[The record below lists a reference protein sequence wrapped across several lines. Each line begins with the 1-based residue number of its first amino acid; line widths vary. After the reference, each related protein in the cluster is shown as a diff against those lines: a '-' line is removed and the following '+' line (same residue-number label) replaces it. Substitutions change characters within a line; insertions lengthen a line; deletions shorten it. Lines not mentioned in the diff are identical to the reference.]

1 MRLQFTEDEQAIH
14 EAFAAFFAKECTTEA
29 VRKAAPLGFCRDL
42 WQKLCETGAPG
53 MALPESCG
61 GGGADLRELGIVA
74 GLAGSSIAPVP
85 LVEHAVASRLLARLA
100 EAGTDLTPLTDRT
113 AHLQK
118 TADKDTATASESLLA
133 DLADDTA
140 SGSTPPSPSPAS
152 GSLLADLADGSA
164 IATLALRPLDSSKT
178 ISPVSEAEAL
188 DLSASSRET
197 TTASDPTARL
207 LPAGAVANV
216 FLALCDGDLLAI
228 SSPPPLVNLPN
239 TADLPVANREIPIA
253 SSEVAT
259 LASGPDANA
268 HFRRAVSEWQAL
280 TAVAIC
286 GLGQRALQIGVEYA
300 LERHQFDRPIGSFQ
314 AVQHGLAD
322 AATELEA
329 AYYLCQRSLWMLDA
343 EDAPDFQR
351 LPSHPHENSPND
363 SPAASSEQIQTEA
376 AAPDAQTFA
385 AMAFLFTSE
394 AAQRAAAASLHYH
407 GGYGYAE
414 EYDIGLY
421 YRRAK
426 GWSLIYDSPAREYQ
440 RLADILLGT
449 KTAV

>member
-1 MRLQFTEDEQAIH
+1 MRLQFTEDEHAIH
-14 EAFAAFFAKECTTEA
+14 EAFAAFFAKECTTEV
-29 VRKAAPLGFCRDL
+29 VREAAPLGFCRDL

-61 GGGADLRELGIVA
+61 GGGANLRELGIVV
-74 GLAGSSIAPVP
+74 GLTGSSIAPVP
-85 LVEHAVASRLLARLA
+85 LVEHAAATRLLARLA
-100 EAGTDLTPLTDRT
+100 EAGVDSTP
-113 AHLQK
+113 
-118 TADKDTATASESLLA
+118 LA
-133 DLADDTA
+133 DL
-140 SGSTPPSPSPAS
+140 SS
-152 GSLLADLADGSA
+152 LADGSA
-164 IATLALRPLDSSKT
+164 IATLALRP
-178 ISPVSEAEAL
+178 IGRPIGPVSETEAAYL
-188 DLSASSRET
+188 PGSSRET

-216 FLALCDGDLLAI
+216 FLALCDGDLLAA
-228 SSPPPLVNLPN
+228 SSLPPLVSLPN

-259 LASGPDANA
+259 LATGPDAVGY
-268 HFRRAVSEWQAL
+268 FRRAVSEWQAL
-280 TAVAIC
+280 TAAAIC
-286 GLGQRALQIGVEYA
+286 GLGQRALQIGIDYA

-329 AYYLCQRSLWMLDA
+329 AYYLCQRALWMLDA
-343 EDAPDFQR
+343 EEASNSPR
-351 LPSHPHENSPND
+351 RPSHS
-363 SPAASSEQIQTEA
+363 A

-385 AMAFLFTSE
+385 AMAFLFASE

-426 GWSLIYDSPAREYQ
+426 GWSLIYDSPAQEYQ
-440 RLADILLGT
+440 RLADILLGP
-449 KTAV
+449 KTAVSKPMSNLSR

>member
-14 EAFAAFFAKECTTEA
+14 EAFAAFFAKECSTEA
-29 VRKAAPLGFCRDL
+29 VRKAAPLGFSSDL

-85 LVEHAVASRLLARLA
+85 LVEHAAASRLLARLV
-100 EAGTDLTPLTDRT
+100 EAG
-113 AHLQK
+113 
-118 TADKDTATASESLLA
+118 A
-133 DLADDTA
+133 DLASFAGETA
-140 SGSTPPSPSPAS
+140 DA
-152 GSLLADLADGSA
+152 LLSSLADGSA
-164 IATLALRPLDSSKT
+164 IATLALRPIDA
-178 ISPVSEAEAL
+178 SEAINL
-188 DLSASSRET
+188 ASSNE
-197 TTASDPTARL
+197 ASDLPVRPQETAAASVPTAKL

-216 FLALCDGDLLAI
+216 FLALNGDDLIAV
-228 SSPPPLVNLPN
+228 SSPPPLVSLPN
-239 TADLPVANREIPIA
+239 TADLPIANREIPIV

-259 LASGPDANA
+259 LASGPDAER

-280 TAVAIC
+280 TATAIC

-329 AYYLCQRSLWMLDA
+329 AYYLCQRSLCMLDA
-343 EDAPDFQR
+343 EP
-351 LPSHPHENSPND
+351 
-363 SPAASSEQIQTEA
+363 

-394 AAQRAAAASLHYH
+394 AAQRAAASSLHYH

-426 GWSLIYDSPAREYQ
+426 GWSLIYGSPAQEYQ
-440 RLADILLGT
+440 RLADILLGP

>member
-1 MRLQFTEDEQAIH
+1 MT
-14 EAFAAFFAKECTTEA
+14 
-29 VRKAAPLGFCRDL
+29 
-42 WQKLCETGAPG
+42 
-53 MALPESCG
+53 
-61 GGGADLRELGIVA
+61 
-74 GLAGSSIAPVP
+74 GSSIAPVP
-85 LVEHAVASRLLARLA
+85 LVEHAAASRLLARLA
-100 EAGTDLTPLTDRT
+100 EAG
-113 AHLQK
+113 
-118 TADKDTATASESLLA
+118 A
-133 DLADDTA
+133 DLASFAGETA
-140 SGSTPPSPSPAS
+140 DA
-152 GSLLADLADGSA
+152 LLSSLADGSA
-164 IATLALRPLDSSKT
+164 IATLALRPIDA
-178 ISPVSEAEAL
+178 SEAINL
-188 DLSASSRET
+188 ASSNE
-197 TTASDPTARL
+197 ASDLPVRPQAPTAASVPTAKL

-216 FLALCDGDLLAI
+216 FLALNGDDLIAV
-228 SSPPPLVNLPN
+228 SSPPPLVSLPN
-239 TADLPVANREIPIA
+239 TADLPIANREIPIV

-259 LASGPDANA
+259 LASGTDAVS

-280 TAVAIC
+280 TATAIC

-329 AYYLCQRSLWMLDA
+329 AYYLCQRSLWMLDG
-343 EDAPDFQR
+343 EP
-351 LPSHPHENSPND
+351 
-363 SPAASSEQIQTEA
+363 

-394 AAQRAAAASLHYH
+394 TAQRATASSLHYH

-426 GWSLIYDSPAREYQ
+426 GWSLIYGSPAQEYQ
-440 RLADILLGT
+440 RLADILLGP

>member
-14 EAFAAFFAKECTTEA
+14 EAFAAFFAKECPAEA
-29 VRKAAPLGFCRDL
+29 VRKAAPLGFSSDL

-85 LVEHAVASRLLARLA
+85 LVEHAVSSRLLARLA
-100 EAGTDLTPLTDRT
+100 EAGTDL
-113 AHLQK
+113 ASFAGE
-118 TADKDTATASESLLA
+118 TADALL
-133 DLADDTA
+133 
-140 SGSTPPSPSPAS
+140 SSF
-152 GSLLADLADGSA
+152 ADGSA
-164 IATLALRPLDSSKT
+164 IATLALRPTL
-178 ISPVSEAEAL
+178 SEN
-188 DLSASSRET
+188 
-197 TTASDPTARL
+197 TTAKL

-216 FLALCDGDLLAI
+216 FLALNGDDLIAV
-228 SSPPPLVNLPN
+228 SSPPPLVSLPN
-239 TADLPVANREIPIA
+239 TADLPIANREIPIA

-259 LASGPDANA
+259 LASGPEAER
-268 HFRRAVSEWQAL
+268 HLRRAVSEWQAL
-280 TAVAIC
+280 TATAIC

-329 AYYLCQRSLWMLDA
+329 AYYLCQRSLWMLD
-343 EDAPDFQR
+343 
-351 LPSHPHENSPND
+351 
-363 SPAASSEQIQTEA
+363 SEEA
-376 AAPDAQTFA
+376 DAQTFA

-440 RLADILLGT
+440 RLADILLGP
-449 KTAV
+449 KAAV

>member
-14 EAFAAFFAKECTTEA
+14 EAFAAFFAKESTTEV

-61 GGGADLRELGIVA
+61 GGGANLRELGIVV
-74 GLAGSSIAPVP
+74 GLTGSSIAPVP
-85 LVEHAVASRLLARLA
+85 LVEHAAASRLLARLTEDGA
-100 EAGTDLTPLTDRT
+100 DLTPLAD
-113 AHLQK
+113 K
-118 TADKDTATASESLLA
+118 TADAQKTIDETTALASESLL
-133 DLADDTA
+133 
-140 SGSTPPSPSPAS
+140 S
-152 GSLLADLADGSA
+152 DLADGSA
-164 IATLALRPLDSSKT
+164 IATLALHPIDSSKT
-178 ISPVSEAEAL
+178 IGPVSESEQL
-188 DLSASSRET
+188 DLLGRSRET

-216 FLALCDGDLLAI
+216 FLALCDGDLLAA
-228 SSPPPLVNLPN
+228 SSPPPLVSLPN

-259 LASGPDANA
+259 LATGPDAICY
-268 HFRRAVSEWQAL
+268 FRRAVSEWQAL
-280 TAVAIC
+280 TAAAIC
-286 GLGQRALQIGVEYA
+286 GLGQRALQIGIDYA

-329 AYYLCQRSLWMLDA
+329 AYYLCQRALWMLDA
-343 EDAPDFQR
+343 EEA
-351 LPSHPHENSPND
+351 SNSPRRP
-363 SPAASSEQIQTEA
+363 SRSA

-385 AMAFLFTSE
+385 AMAFLFASE

-426 GWSLIYDSPAREYQ
+426 GWSLIYDNPAQEYQ
-440 RLADILLGT
+440 RLADILLGP
-449 KTAV
+449 KTAVSKPMSNLSR

>member
-14 EAFAAFFAKECTTEA
+14 EAFAAFFAKECSTEA
-29 VRKAAPLGFCRDL
+29 VRKAAPLGFCLDL

-74 GLAGSSIAPVP
+74 GLTGSSIAPVP

-100 EAGTDLTPLTDRT
+100 EAGADLAPI
-113 AHLQK
+113 AGE
-118 TADKDTATASESLLA
+118 TADAEKTSGKTATATSEPLL
-133 DLADDTA
+133 
-140 SGSTPPSPSPAS
+140 SS
-152 GSLLADLADGSA
+152 LADGSA
-164 IATLALRPLDSSKT
+164 IATPALRPVDSSET
-178 ISPVSEAEAL
+178 ENL
-188 DLSASSRET
+188 ASSNEASDLPTRSREST
-197 TTASDPTARL
+197 AASDPTAEL
-207 LPAGAVANV
+207 LPAGAVANI
-216 FLALCDGDLLAI
+216 FLALCDSDLLAV
-228 SSPPPLVNLPN
+228 SSPPPLVSLPN
-239 TADLPVANREIPIA
+239 TADLPIANREIPIA

-259 LASGPDANA
+259 LASGPDAVS

-280 TAVAIC
+280 TAAAIC
-286 GLGQRALQIGVEYA
+286 GLGQRALEIGVEYA

-343 EDAPDFQR
+343 EDASASQLSTNRPPDNT
-351 LPSHPHENSPND
+351 PKDNPT
-363 SPAASSEQIQTEA
+363 ASSENIPAEP
-376 AAPDAQTFA
+376 AAPYSQTFA

-426 GWSLIYDSPAREYQ
+426 GWSLIYGNPAGEYQ
-440 RLADILLGT
+440 RLADILLGP

>member
-1 MRLQFTEDEQAIH
+1 MT
-14 EAFAAFFAKECTTEA
+14 
-29 VRKAAPLGFCRDL
+29 
-42 WQKLCETGAPG
+42 
-53 MALPESCG
+53 
-61 GGGADLRELGIVA
+61 
-74 GLAGSSIAPVP
+74 GSSIAPVP
-85 LVEHAVASRLLARLA
+85 LVEHAAASRLLARLA
-100 EAGTDLTPLTDRT
+100 EAG
-113 AHLQK
+113 
-118 TADKDTATASESLLA
+118 A
-133 DLADDTA
+133 DLASFAGETA
-140 SGSTPPSPSPAS
+140 DA
-152 GSLLADLADGSA
+152 LLSSLADGSA
-164 IATLALRPLDSSKT
+164 IATLALRPVDS
-178 ISPVSEAEAL
+178 SEAENLASSNEASDL
-188 DLSASSRET
+188 PVSSQAPTAPAMPTRLSASPRSDFPVLSHAPIA
-197 TTASDPTARL
+197 ASVLTARL
-207 LPAGAVANV
+207 SPAGAVANI
-216 FLALCDGDLLAI
+216 FLALCDGDLLAV
-228 SSPPPLVNLPN
+228 SSQPPLVSLPN
-239 TADLPVANREIPIA
+239 TADLPIANREIPIV

-259 LASGPDANA
+259 LASGTDAVS

-280 TAVAIC
+280 TATAIC
-286 GLGQRALQIGVEYA
+286 GLGQRALQIGVDYA

-343 EDAPDFQR
+343 EDASASQLFTSRPYGNT
-351 LPSHPHENSPND
+351 LND
-363 SPAASSEQIQTEA
+363 NPTASSKNIPAEP

-440 RLADILLGT
+440 RLADILLGP

>member
-14 EAFAAFFAKECTTEA
+14 EAFAAFFAKECSTEA
-29 VRKAAPLGFCRDL
+29 VRKAAPLGFSSDL

-85 LVEHAVASRLLARLA
+85 LVEHAAASRLLARLA
-100 EAGTDLTPLTDRT
+100 DAG
-113 AHLQK
+113 
-118 TADKDTATASESLLA
+118 A
-133 DLADDTA
+133 DLASFAGETA
-140 SGSTPPSPSPAS
+140 DA
-152 GSLLADLADGSA
+152 LLSSLADGSA
-164 IATLALRPLDSSKT
+164 IATLALRPVDS
-178 ISPVSEAEAL
+178 SEAENLASSNEASDL
-188 DLSASSRET
+188 PVSSQETTAPAMPTRLSASPRSDFPVLSHAPIA
-197 TTASDPTARL
+197 ASVPTARL
-207 LPAGAVANV
+207 LPAGAVANI
-216 FLALCDGDLLAI
+216 FLALCDGDLLAV
-228 SSPPPLVNLPN
+228 SSPPPLVSLPN
-239 TADLPVANREIPIA
+239 TADLPIANREIPIV

-259 LASGPDANA
+259 LASGTDAVS

-280 TAVAIC
+280 TATAIC
-286 GLGQRALQIGVEYA
+286 GLGQRALQIGVDYA

-329 AYYLCQRSLWMLDA
+329 AYYLCQRSLWMLDG
-343 EDAPDFQR
+343 EP
-351 LPSHPHENSPND
+351 
-363 SPAASSEQIQTEA
+363 

-394 AAQRAAAASLHYH
+394 TAQRATASSLHYH

-426 GWSLIYDSPAREYQ
+426 GWSLIYGSPAQEYQ
-440 RLADILLGT
+440 RLADILLGP

>member
-14 EAFAAFFAKECTTEA
+14 EAFAAFFAKECPTDV
-29 VRKAAPLGFCRDL
+29 VREAAPLGFCRDL

-61 GGGADLRELGIVA
+61 DGGANLRELGIVA

-100 EAGTDLTPLTDRT
+100 NSELPL
-113 AHLQK
+113 ASK
-118 TADKDTATASESLLA
+118 TADARQTADGTAAVISESFL
-133 DLADDTA
+133 
-140 SGSTPPSPSPAS
+140 SS
-152 GSLLADLADGSA
+152 LADGSA
-164 IATLALRPLDSSKT
+164 IATLALRPIYSSEVSSLASDTKT
-178 ISPVSEAEAL
+178 SAPPVHSK
-188 DLSASSRET
+188 ET
-197 TTASDPTARL
+197 TAASDPTARL
-207 LPAGAVANV
+207 LPAGAVANI
-216 FLALCDGDLLAI
+216 FLALCDSKLLAV
-228 SSPPPLVNLPN
+228 SSPPPLVRLAN
-239 TADLPVANREIPIA
+239 TADLPIANREIPIA
-253 SSEVAT
+253 SSEVVS
-259 LASGPDANA
+259 LASGPDAVQ
-268 HFRRAVSEWQAL
+268 HFNRAISEWQAL
-280 TAVAIC
+280 TAAAIC
-286 GLGQRALQIGVEYA
+286 GLGQRALQIGVDYA

-343 EDAPDFQR
+343 EEASACHLSTNR
-351 LPSHPHENSPND
+351 LRNNAPND
-363 SPAASSEQIQTEA
+363 DPVTSGKNIPSEA

-426 GWSLIYDSPAREYQ
+426 GWSLIYDNPAHEYQ
-440 RLADILLGT
+440 RLADTLLGP
-449 KTAV
+449 KTAVSEPLPKLSR

>member
-1 MRLQFTEDEQAIH
+1 M
-14 EAFAAFFAKECTTEA
+14 
-29 VRKAAPLGFCRDL
+29 
-42 WQKLCETGAPG
+42 
-53 MALPESCG
+53 
-61 GGGADLRELGIVA
+61 
-74 GLAGSSIAPVP
+74 
-85 LVEHAVASRLLARLA
+85 
-100 EAGTDLTPLTDRT
+100 TPLADKT
-113 AHLQK
+113 ADAQK
-118 TADKDTATASESLLA
+118 TAGRNAAAASDSLLA
-133 DLADDTA
+133 SLADGA
-140 SGSTPPSPSPAS
+140 AIGSTPPSPSPAS
-152 GSLLADLADGSA
+152 ESLLADLADGSA
-164 IATLALRPLDSSKT
+164 IATLALRPIDSSKT
-178 ISPVSEAEAL
+178 IGTVSETETL
-188 DLSASSRET
+188 DLPAHSRET
-197 TTASDPTARL
+197 TAASDLIARL

-216 FLALCDGDLLAI
+216 FLALHDGDLLAV

-259 LASGPDANA
+259 LATGPDAIS

-280 TAVAIC
+280 TAATIC

-343 EDAPDFQR
+343 EEASNFRLSKNR
-351 LPSHPHENSPND
+351 LPDNAANDNTEVSGESPAADPALAPHPSAPND
-363 SPAASSEQIQTEA
+363 DPAASSENIPVEA
-376 AAPDAQTFA
+376 TAPDAQTFA

-440 RLADILLGT
+440 RLADILLGP

>member
-14 EAFAAFFAKECTTEA
+14 EAFAAFFAKECPTEA

-100 EAGTDLTPLTDRT
+100 EAG
-113 AHLQK
+113 
-118 TADKDTATASESLLA
+118 A
-133 DLADDTA
+133 DLASFAGETA
-140 SGSTPPSPSPAS
+140 DA
-152 GSLLADLADGSA
+152 LLSSLADGSA
-164 IATLALRPLDSSKT
+164 IATLALRPIDASEAINLASSK
-178 ISPVSEAEAL
+178 E
-188 DLSASSRET
+188 
-197 TTASDPTARL
+197 ASDLPDRSQAPTAASVPTANL

-216 FLALCDGDLLAI
+216 FLALNGDDLIAV
-228 SSPPPLVNLPN
+228 SSPPPLVSLPN
-239 TADLPVANREIPIA
+239 TADLPIANREIPIV

-259 LASGPDANA
+259 LASGTDAVS

-280 TAVAIC
+280 TATAIC
-286 GLGQRALQIGVEYA
+286 GLGQRALQIGVDYA

-343 EDAPDFQR
+343 EER
-351 LPSHPHENSPND
+351 
-363 SPAASSEQIQTEA
+363 
-376 AAPDAQTFA
+376 DAQTFA

-394 AAQRAAAASLHYH
+394 AAQRAAASSLHYH

-426 GWSLIYDSPAREYQ
+426 GWSLIYSNPAQEYQ
-440 RLADILLGT
+440 RLADILLGP
-449 KTAV
+449 KAAV

>member
-14 EAFAAFFAKECTTEA
+14 EAFAAFFAKEGTTEV
-29 VRKAAPLGFCRDL
+29 VREAAPLGFCRDL

-61 GGGADLRELGIVA
+61 GGGANLRELGIIV
-74 GLAGSSIAPVP
+74 GLTGSSIAPVP
-85 LVEHAVASRLLARLA
+85 LVEHAAATRLLARLTEDGA
-100 EAGTDLTPLTDRT
+100 DLTPL
-113 AHLQK
+113 
-118 TADKDTATASESLLA
+118 A
-133 DLADDTA
+133 DL
-140 SGSTPPSPSPAS
+140 SS
-152 GSLLADLADGSA
+152 LADGSA
-164 IATLALRPLDSSKT
+164 IATLALRPIGKT
-178 ISPVSEAEAL
+178 IGTVSESEQL
-188 DLSASSRET
+188 ELPGSSRET
-197 TTASDPTARL
+197 TAASDPTARL

-216 FLALCDGDLLAI
+216 FLALCDGDLLAAS
-228 SSPPPLVNLPN
+228 SSPPLVSLPN

-259 LASGPDANA
+259 LAAGPDAVSC
-268 HFRRAVSEWQAL
+268 FRRAVSEWQAL
-280 TAVAIC
+280 TAAAIC
-286 GLGQRALQIGVEYA
+286 GLGQRALQIGIDYA

-329 AYYLCQRSLWMLDA
+329 AYYLCQRALWMLDA
-343 EDAPDFQR
+343 EEA
-351 LPSHPHENSPND
+351 SNSPRRP
-363 SPAASSEQIQTEA
+363 SRSA

-426 GWSLIYDSPAREYQ
+426 GWSLIYDNPAQEYQ
-440 RLADILLGT
+440 RLADILLGP
-449 KTAV
+449 KTAVSKPMSNLSR

>member
-14 EAFAAFFAKECTTEA
+14 EAFAAFFAKECPTEA

-100 EAGTDLTPLTDRT
+100 EAG
-113 AHLQK
+113 
-118 TADKDTATASESLLA
+118 A
-133 DLADDTA
+133 DLASFAGETA
-140 SGSTPPSPSPAS
+140 DA
-152 GSLLADLADGSA
+152 LLSSLADGSA
-164 IATLALRPLDSSKT
+164 IATLALRPIDASEAINLASSK
-178 ISPVSEAEAL
+178 E
-188 DLSASSRET
+188 
-197 TTASDPTARL
+197 ASDLPDRSQAPTAASVPTAKL

-216 FLALCDGDLLAI
+216 FLALNGDDLIAV
-228 SSPPPLVNLPN
+228 SSPPPLVSLPN
-239 TADLPVANREIPIA
+239 TADLPIANREIPIV

-259 LASGPDANA
+259 LASGTDAVS

-280 TAVAIC
+280 TAAAIC
-286 GLGQRALQIGVEYA
+286 GLGQRALQIGVDYA

-343 EDAPDFQR
+343 EP
-351 LPSHPHENSPND
+351 
-363 SPAASSEQIQTEA
+363 

-426 GWSLIYDSPAREYQ
+426 GWSLIYGSPAQEYQ
-440 RLADILLGT
+440 RLADILLGP
-449 KTAV
+449 KAAV

>member
-1 MRLQFTEDEQAIH
+1 M
-14 EAFAAFFAKECTTEA
+14 
-29 VRKAAPLGFCRDL
+29 
-42 WQKLCETGAPG
+42 
-53 MALPESCG
+53 
-61 GGGADLRELGIVA
+61 
-74 GLAGSSIAPVP
+74 P

-100 EAGTDLTPLTDRT
+100 EAGADLTSF
-113 AHLQK
+113 ASK
-118 TADKDTATASESLLA
+118 TADALL
-133 DLADDTA
+133 
-140 SGSTPPSPSPAS
+140 SS
-152 GSLLADLADGSA
+152 LADGSA
-164 IATLALRPLDSSKT
+164 IATLALRPVDS
-178 ISPVSEAEAL
+178 SEAENL
-188 DLSASSRET
+188 ASSNE
-197 TTASDPTARL
+197 ASDLPARSLEATATSCPTARL

-216 FLALCDGDLLAI
+216 FLALCDGDLLAV
-228 SSPPPLVNLPN
+228 SSPPPLVSLPN
-239 TADLPVANREIPIA
+239 TADLPIANREIPVA

-259 LASGPDANA
+259 LASGPEAVS

-280 TAVAIC
+280 TAAAIC
-286 GLGQRALQIGVEYA
+286 ELGQRALQIGVEYA

-343 EDAPDFQR
+343 E
-351 LPSHPHENSPND
+351 
-363 SPAASSEQIQTEA
+363 EA
-376 AAPDAQTFA
+376 DAQTFA

-440 RLADILLGT
+440 RLADILLGP
-449 KTAV
+449 KASV

>member
-14 EAFAAFFAKECTTEA
+14 EAFAAFFAKECSTEA
-29 VRKAAPLGFCRDL
+29 VRKAAPLGFSSDL

-74 GLAGSSIAPVP
+74 GLTGSSIAPVP

-100 EAGTDLTPLTDRT
+100 EAG
-113 AHLQK
+113 
-118 TADKDTATASESLLA
+118 A
-133 DLADDTA
+133 DLASFAGETA
-140 SGSTPPSPSPAS
+140 DA
-152 GSLLADLADGSA
+152 LLSSLADGSA
-164 IATLALRPLDSSKT
+164 IATLALRPIDASEAINLASSKEA
-178 ISPVSEAEAL
+178 SDLPVSSQE
-188 DLSASSRET
+188 
-197 TTASDPTARL
+197 PTAAYSPTAKL

-216 FLALCDGDLLAI
+216 FLALCDGDLLAV
-228 SSPPPLVNLPN
+228 SSPPPLVSLPN
-239 TADLPVANREIPIA
+239 TADLPIANREIPIV

-259 LASGPDANA
+259 LASGPDAA
-268 HFRRAVSEWQAL
+268 SHFRRAVSEWQAL
-280 TAVAIC
+280 TATAIC
-286 GLGQRALQIGVEYA
+286 GLGQRALQIGVDYA

-329 AYYLCQRSLWMLDA
+329 AYYLCQRSLWMLDG
-343 EDAPDFQR
+343 EDASASQLSTSR
-351 LPSHPHENSPND
+351 PHGNTLND
-363 SPAASSEQIQTEA
+363 NPTASSESIPDEA
-376 AAPDAQTFA
+376 ATPDAQTFA
-385 AMAFLFTSE
+385 AMAFLFSSE
-394 AAQRAAAASLHYH
+394 AAQRTAASSLHYH

-426 GWSLIYDSPAREYQ
+426 GWSLIYGSPAQEYQ
-440 RLADILLGT
+440 RLADILLGP
-449 KTAV
+449 KSFV

>member
-14 EAFAAFFAKECTTEA
+14 EAFAAFFVKECSTEA
-29 VRKAAPLGFCRDL
+29 VRKAAPLGFSSDL

-85 LVEHAVASRLLARLA
+85 LVEHAAASRLLARLA
-100 EAGTDLTPLTDRT
+100 EAG
-113 AHLQK
+113 
-118 TADKDTATASESLLA
+118 A
-133 DLADDTA
+133 DLASFAGETA
-140 SGSTPPSPSPAS
+140 DA
-152 GSLLADLADGSA
+152 LLSSLADGSA
-164 IATLALRPLDSSKT
+164 IATLALRPVDS
-178 ISPVSEAEAL
+178 SEAENL
-188 DLSASSRET
+188 ASSNEASDLPVSSQET
-197 TTASDPTARL
+197 TAASVPTARL

-216 FLALCDGDLLAI
+216 FLALNGDDLIAV
-228 SSPPPLVNLPN
+228 SSPPPLVSLPN
-239 TADLPVANREIPIA
+239 TADLPIANREIPIV
-253 SSEVAT
+253 SSKVAT
-259 LASGPDANA
+259 LATGLEAKR

-280 TAVAIC
+280 TATAIC

-343 EDAPDFQR
+343 EDTSASQLFTSR
-351 LPSHPHENSPND
+351 PHGNTLND
-363 SPAASSEQIQTEA
+363 NPTASSESIPDEA
-376 AAPDAQTFA
+376 ATPDAQTFA

-426 GWSLIYDSPAREYQ
+426 GWSLIYGSPAREYQ
-440 RLADILLGT
+440 RLADILLGP

>member
-14 EAFAAFFAKECTTEA
+14 EAFAAFFAKECPTEA
-29 VRKAAPLGFCRDL
+29 VRKAAPLGFSSDL
-42 WQKLCETGAPG
+42 WQKFCETGAPG
-53 MALPESCG
+53 MVLPESCG

-74 GLAGSSIAPVP
+74 GLTGSSIAPVP

-100 EAGTDLTPLTDRT
+100 EAGADL
-113 AHLQK
+113 ASFAGK
-118 TADKDTATASESLLA
+118 TADALL
-133 DLADDTA
+133 
-140 SGSTPPSPSPAS
+140 SS
-152 GSLLADLADGSA
+152 LADGSA
-164 IATLALRPLDSSKT
+164 IATLALRPVDSSET
-178 ISPVSEAEAL
+178 ENP
-188 DLSASSRET
+188 ASSNE
-197 TTASDPTARL
+197 ASDLPVRSQETVAASSPTAKL

-216 FLALCDGDLLAI
+216 FLALCDGDLLAV
-228 SSPPPLVNLPN
+228 SSPPPLVSLPN
-239 TADLPVANREIPIA
+239 TADLPIANREIPIV

-259 LASGPDANA
+259 LASGTDAVS

-280 TAVAIC
+280 TAATIC
-286 GLGQRALQIGVEYA
+286 GLGQRALQIGVDYA

-343 EDAPDFQR
+343 EDASASQLSTNR
-351 LPSHPHENSPND
+351 PHGNTPND
-363 SPAASSEQIQTEA
+363 NPTASSKNIPAEP
-376 AAPDAQTFA
+376 AAPDAQTFT

-394 AAQRAAAASLHYH
+394 ATQRTAASSLHYH

-426 GWSLIYDSPAREYQ
+426 GWSLIYGSPAQEYQ

-449 KTAV
+449 KAAV

>member
-14 EAFAAFFAKECTTEA
+14 EAFAAFFAKECPAEA
-29 VRKAAPLGFCRDL
+29 VRKAAPLGFSSDL

-100 EAGTDLTPLTDRT
+100 EAGTDLTAL
-113 AHLQK
+113 AGK
-118 TADKDTATASESLLA
+118 TADALL
-133 DLADDTA
+133 
-140 SGSTPPSPSPAS
+140 SS
-152 GSLLADLADGSA
+152 LADGSA
-164 IATLALRPLDSSKT
+164 IATLALRPTLSKT
-178 ISPVSEAEAL
+178 
-188 DLSASSRET
+188 T
-197 TTASDPTARL
+197 TARL

-216 FLALCDGDLLAI
+216 FLALNGDDLIAV
-228 SSPPPLVNLPN
+228 SSPPPLVSLSN
-239 TADLPVANREIPIA
+239 TADLPIANREIPIV

-259 LASGPDANA
+259 LASGTDAVS

-280 TAVAIC
+280 TAAAIC
-286 GLGQRALQIGVEYA
+286 GLGQRALQIGVDYA

-343 EDAPDFQR
+343 E
-351 LPSHPHENSPND
+351 
-363 SPAASSEQIQTEA
+363 EA
-376 AAPDAQTFA
+376 AAQTFA

-394 AAQRAAAASLHYH
+394 AAQRTAASSLHYH

-440 RLADILLGT
+440 RLADILLGP
-449 KTAV
+449 KAAV

>member
-42 WQKLCETGAPG
+42 WQKLCETDAPG
-53 MALPESCG
+53 MALPESFG
-61 GGGADLRELGIVA
+61 GGGADLRELGIVV

-100 EAGTDLTPLTDRT
+100 EAGTDLTPLADKT
-113 AHLQK
+113 ADAQK
-118 TADKDTATASESLLA
+118 TAGRNAAAASDSLLA
-133 DLADDTA
+133 
-140 SGSTPPSPSPAS
+140 S
-152 GSLLADLADGSA
+152 LADGSA
-164 IATLALRPLDSSKT
+164 IATLALRPIDSSKT
-178 ISPVSEAEAL
+178 IGTVSETETL
-188 DLSASSRET
+188 DLPAHSRET
-197 TTASDPTARL
+197 TVASDLIARL

-216 FLALCDGDLLAI
+216 FLALCDGDLLAV

-259 LASGPDANA
+259 LATGPDAIG
-268 HFRRAVSEWQAL
+268 HFRRAISEWQAL
-280 TAVAIC
+280 TAAAIC

-329 AYYLCQRSLWMLDA
+329 AYYLYQRSLWMLDA
-343 EDAPDFQR
+343 
-351 LPSHPHENSPND
+351 
-363 SPAASSEQIQTEA
+363 EA

-385 AMAFLFTSE
+385 SMAFLFTSE

-440 RLADILLGT
+440 RLADILLGH
-449 KTAV
+449 KNAA

>member
-14 EAFAAFFAKECTTEA
+14 EAFAAFFAKECPTEA
-29 VRKAAPLGFCRDL
+29 VRKAAPLGFSSDL

-74 GLAGSSIAPVP
+74 GLTGSSIAPVP

-100 EAGTDLTPLTDRT
+100 EAG
-113 AHLQK
+113 
-118 TADKDTATASESLLA
+118 A
-133 DLADDTA
+133 DLASFAGETA
-140 SGSTPPSPSPAS
+140 DA
-152 GSLLADLADGSA
+152 LLSSLADGSA
-164 IATLALRPLDSSKT
+164 IATLALRPVDSG
-178 ISPVSEAEAL
+178 EAENL
-188 DLSASSRET
+188 VRPQET
-197 TTASDPTARL
+197 TAPAMLTKLPASPLSDFPVLSHAPIAASVPTARL
-207 LPAGAVANV
+207 LPAGAVANI
-216 FLALCDGDLLAI
+216 FLAFCDGDILAV
-228 SSPPPLVNLPN
+228 SSPPPLVSLPN
-239 TADLPVANREIPIA
+239 TADLPIANREIPIV

-259 LASGPDANA
+259 LASGPDAA
-268 HFRRAVSEWQAL
+268 SHFRRAVSEWQAL
-280 TAVAIC
+280 TAAAIC
-286 GLGQRALQIGVEYA
+286 GLGQRALQIGVDYA
-300 LERHQFDRPIGSFQ
+300 LERHQFDRPIGNFQ

-329 AYYLCQRSLWMLDA
+329 AYYLCQRSLWMLDG
-343 EDAPDFQR
+343 EDASASQLSTSR
-351 LPSHPHENSPND
+351 PHGNTLND
-363 SPAASSEQIQTEA
+363 NPTASSESIPDEA
-376 AAPDAQTFA
+376 ATPDAQTFA

-394 AAQRAAAASLHYH
+394 AAQRAAASSLHYH

-426 GWSLIYDSPAREYQ
+426 GWSLIYASPAREYQ
-440 RLADILLGT
+440 RLADILLGP

>member
-1 MRLQFTEDEQAIH
+1 MRLHFTEDEQAIH
-14 EAFAAFFAKECTTEA
+14 EAFAAFFAKECPTEA
-29 VRKAAPLGFCRDL
+29 VRKAAPLGFSSDL

-74 GLAGSSIAPVP
+74 GLAGSSIVPVP
-85 LVEHAVASRLLARLA
+85 LVEHAAASRLLARLA
-100 EAGTDLTPLTDRT
+100 EAG
-113 AHLQK
+113 
-118 TADKDTATASESLLA
+118 A
-133 DLADDTA
+133 DLAALAGETA
-140 SGSTPPSPSPAS
+140 DA
-152 GSLLADLADGSA
+152 LLSSLADGSA
-164 IATLALRPLDSSKT
+164 IATLALRPTL
-178 ISPVSEAEAL
+178 SEN
-188 DLSASSRET
+188 
-197 TTASDPTARL
+197 TTAKL

-216 FLALCDGDLLAI
+216 FLALNGDDLIAA
-228 SSPPPLVNLPN
+228 SSPPPLVSLPN
-239 TADLPVANREIPIA
+239 TADLPIANREIPIA
-253 SSEVAT
+253 SSAVAT
-259 LASGPDANA
+259 LASGPDAEL

-280 TAVAIC
+280 TATAIC
-286 GLGQRALQIGVEYA
+286 GLGQRALRIGVDYA

-343 EDAPDFQR
+343 E
-351 LPSHPHENSPND
+351 
-363 SPAASSEQIQTEA
+363 PAAPA
-376 AAPDAQTFA
+376 AQTFA

-426 GWSLIYDSPAREYQ
+426 GWSLIYDNPAREYQ
-440 RLADILLGT
+440 RLADILLGP
-449 KTAV
+449 KAAV

>member
-53 MALPESCG
+53 MALPENFG
-61 GGGADLRELGIVA
+61 GGGADLREIGIVV
-74 GLAGSSIAPVP
+74 GLTGSSIAPVP

-100 EAGTDLTPLTDRT
+100 EAGTDLTPLADKT
-113 AHLQK
+113 ADAQK
-118 TADKDTATASESLLA
+118 TAGRNAAAASDSLLA
-133 DLADDTA
+133 SLADGA
-140 SGSTPPSPSPAS
+140 AIGSTPPSPSPAS
-152 GSLLADLADGSA
+152 ESLLADLADGSA
-164 IATLALRPLDSSKT
+164 IATLALRPIDSSKT
-178 ISPVSEAEAL
+178 FSPVSETEAL
-188 DLSASSRET
+188 DLPTRSRET
-197 TTASDPTARL
+197 TAASDLIARL

-216 FLALCDGDLLAI
+216 FLTLCDGDLLAV

-239 TADLPVANREIPIA
+239 TADLPVANREIQIA

-259 LASGPDANA
+259 LATGPDAIS

-280 TAVAIC
+280 TAAAIC

-329 AYYLCQRSLWMLDA
+329 AYYLCQRSLWMLD
-343 EDAPDFQR
+343 
-351 LPSHPHENSPND
+351 
-363 SPAASSEQIQTEA
+363 TEE

-426 GWSLIYDSPAREYQ
+426 GWSLIYGSPAQEYQ
-440 RLADILLGT
+440 RLADILLGPR
-449 KTAV
+449 TAV

>member
-1 MRLQFTEDEQAIH
+1 M
-14 EAFAAFFAKECTTEA
+14 
-29 VRKAAPLGFCRDL
+29 
-42 WQKLCETGAPG
+42 
-53 MALPESCG
+53 
-61 GGGADLRELGIVA
+61 
-74 GLAGSSIAPVP
+74 
-85 LVEHAVASRLLARLA
+85 
-100 EAGTDLTPLTDRT
+100 TPLTDRT
-113 AHLQK
+113 ADDQK
-118 TADKDTATASESLLA
+118 TADKTTATASE
-133 DLADDTA
+133 
-140 SGSTPPSPSPAS
+140 
-152 GSLLADLADGSA
+152 SLLADLADGSA

-239 TADLPVANREIPIA
+239 TADLPVANREIQIA

-259 LASGPDANA
+259 LASGPDAIG

-280 TAVAIC
+280 TAAAIC

>member
-1 MRLQFTEDEQAIH
+1 MT
-14 EAFAAFFAKECTTEA
+14 
-29 VRKAAPLGFCRDL
+29 
-42 WQKLCETGAPG
+42 
-53 MALPESCG
+53 
-61 GGGADLRELGIVA
+61 
-74 GLAGSSIAPVP
+74 GSSIAPVP
-85 LVEHAVASRLLARLA
+85 LVEHAAASRLLARLA
-100 EAGTDLTPLTDRT
+100 EAG
-113 AHLQK
+113 
-118 TADKDTATASESLLA
+118 A
-133 DLADDTA
+133 DLASFAGETA
-140 SGSTPPSPSPAS
+140 DA
-152 GSLLADLADGSA
+152 LLSSLADGSA
-164 IATLALRPLDSSKT
+164 IATLALRPIDA
-178 ISPVSEAEAL
+178 SEAINL
-188 DLSASSRET
+188 ASSNE
-197 TTASDPTARL
+197 ASDLPVRPQAPTAASVPTAKL

-216 FLALCDGDLLAI
+216 FLALNGDDLIAV
-228 SSPPPLVNLPN
+228 SSPPPLVSLPN
-239 TADLPVANREIPIA
+239 TADLPIANREIPIV

-259 LASGPDANA
+259 LASGTDAVS

-280 TAVAIC
+280 TATAIC

-343 EDAPDFQR
+343 E
-351 LPSHPHENSPND
+351 EG
-363 SPAASSEQIQTEA
+363 
-376 AAPDAQTFA
+376 DAQTFA

-394 AAQRAAAASLHYH
+394 TAQRATASSLHYH

-426 GWSLIYDSPAREYQ
+426 GWSLIYGSPAREYQ
-440 RLADILLGT
+440 RLADILLGP

>member
-14 EAFAAFFAKECTTEA
+14 EAFAAFFAKECSTEA
-29 VRKAAPLGFCRDL
+29 VRKAAPLGFSSDL

-74 GLAGSSIAPVP
+74 GLTGSSIAPVP
-85 LVEHAVASRLLARLA
+85 LVEHAAASRLLARLA
-100 EAGTDLTPLTDRT
+100 EAG
-113 AHLQK
+113 
-118 TADKDTATASESLLA
+118 A
-133 DLADDTA
+133 DLASFAGETA
-140 SGSTPPSPSPAS
+140 DA
-152 GSLLADLADGSA
+152 LLSSLADGSA
-164 IATLALRPLDSSKT
+164 IATLALRPVDA
-178 ISPVSEAEAL
+178 SEAINL
-188 DLSASSRET
+188 ASSIE
-197 TTASDPTARL
+197 ASDLPDRSQAPTAASVPTAKL

-216 FLALCDGDLLAI
+216 FLAFCDGDILAV
-228 SSPPPLVNLPN
+228 SSQPPLVSLPN
-239 TADLPVANREIPIA
+239 TADLPIANREIPVA

-259 LASGPDANA
+259 LASGPEAVS

-280 TAVAIC
+280 TATAIC
-286 GLGQRALQIGVEYA
+286 GLGQSALQIGVEYA

-343 EDAPDFQR
+343 EDASASQLFTSRPYGNT
-351 LPSHPHENSPND
+351 LND
-363 SPAASSEQIQTEA
+363 NPTASSKNIPTEP

-394 AAQRAAAASLHYH
+394 AAQRAAASSLHYH

-426 GWSLIYDSPAREYQ
+426 GWSLIYDSPAQEYQ

>member
-1 MRLQFTEDEQAIH
+1 MT
-14 EAFAAFFAKECTTEA
+14 
-29 VRKAAPLGFCRDL
+29 
-42 WQKLCETGAPG
+42 
-53 MALPESCG
+53 
-61 GGGADLRELGIVA
+61 
-74 GLAGSSIAPVP
+74 GSSIAPVP
-85 LVEHAVASRLLARLA
+85 LVEHAAASRLLARLA
-100 EAGTDLTPLTDRT
+100 EAG
-113 AHLQK
+113 
-118 TADKDTATASESLLA
+118 A
-133 DLADDTA
+133 DLASFAGETA
-140 SGSTPPSPSPAS
+140 DA
-152 GSLLADLADGSA
+152 LLSSLADGSA
-164 IATLALRPLDSSKT
+164 IATLALRPIDASEAINLASSNEA
-178 ISPVSEAEAL
+178 SDLPVS
-188 DLSASSRET
+188 SQET
-197 TTASDPTARL
+197 TAASVPTAKL

-216 FLALCDGDLLAI
+216 FLALNGDDLIAV
-228 SSPPPLVNLPN
+228 SSQPPLVSLPN
-239 TADLPVANREIPIA
+239 TADLPIANREIPIV

-259 LASGPDANA
+259 LASGTDAVS

-280 TAVAIC
+280 TATAIC
-286 GLGQRALQIGVEYA
+286 GLGQRALQIGVDYA

-343 EDAPDFQR
+343 E
-351 LPSHPHENSPND
+351 
-363 SPAASSEQIQTEA
+363 EA
-376 AAPDAQTFA
+376 DAQTFA

-394 AAQRAAAASLHYH
+394 AAQRAAASSLHYH

-440 RLADILLGT
+440 RLADILLGP

>member
-1 MRLQFTEDEQAIH
+1 MRLQFTEDEHAIH
-14 EAFAAFFAKECTTEA
+14 EAFAAFFAKECTTEV
-29 VRKAAPLGFCRDL
+29 VREAAPLGFCRDL

-61 GGGADLRELGIVA
+61 GGGANLRELGIVV
-74 GLAGSSIAPVP
+74 GLTGSSIAPVP

-100 EAGTDLTPLTDRT
+100 EAGVDLTT
-113 AHLQK
+113 
-118 TADKDTATASESLLA
+118 LA
-133 DLADDTA
+133 DL
-140 SGSTPPSPSPAS
+140 SS
-152 GSLLADLADGSA
+152 LADGSA
-164 IATLALRPLDSSKT
+164 IATLALRP
-178 ISPVSEAEAL
+178 IGRPIGPVSETEAAYL
-188 DLSASSRET
+188 PGSSRET
-197 TTASDPTARL
+197 TAASDPTASL

-216 FLALCDGDLLAI
+216 FLALCDGDLLAA
-228 SSPPPLVNLPN
+228 SSPPPLVSLPN

-259 LASGPDANA
+259 LAAGSDAVSY
-268 HFRRAVSEWQAL
+268 FRCAVSEWQAL
-280 TAVAIC
+280 TASAIC
-286 GLGQRALQIGVEYA
+286 GLGQRALQIGIDYA

-329 AYYLCQRSLWMLDA
+329 AYYLCQRALWMLDA
-343 EDAPDFQR
+343 EEASNSPR
-351 LPSHPHENSPND
+351 RPSHS
-363 SPAASSEQIQTEA
+363 A

-385 AMAFLFTSE
+385 AMAFLFASE

-426 GWSLIYDSPAREYQ
+426 GWSLIYDNPAQEYQ
-440 RLADILLGT
+440 RLADILLGP
-449 KTAV
+449 KTSVSKPMSNLFR

>member
-14 EAFAAFFAKECTTEA
+14 EAFAAFFAKECTTEV
-29 VRKAAPLGFCRDL
+29 VREAAPLGFCRDL

-61 GGGADLRELGIVA
+61 GGGANLRELGIVV
-74 GLAGSSIAPVP
+74 GLTGSSIAPVP
-85 LVEHAVASRLLARLA
+85 LVEHAAASRLLARLTEDGA
-100 EAGTDLTPLTDRT
+100 DLTPLAD
-113 AHLQK
+113 K
-118 TADKDTATASESLLA
+118 TADAQKTIDETTALASESLL
-133 DLADDTA
+133 
-140 SGSTPPSPSPAS
+140 S
-152 GSLLADLADGSA
+152 DLADGSA
-164 IATLALRPLDSSKT
+164 IATLALRPIGKT
-178 ISPVSEAEAL
+178 IGPVSESEQL
-188 DLSASSRET
+188 DLLGRSRET

-207 LPAGAVANV
+207 LPAGTVANI
-216 FLALCDGDLLAI
+216 FLALCDGDLLAA
-228 SSPPPLVNLPN
+228 SSPPPLVSLPN

-259 LASGPDANA
+259 LAAGPDAIC

-280 TAVAIC
+280 TAAAIC
-286 GLGQRALQIGVEYA
+286 GLGQRALQIGIDYA

-329 AYYLCQRSLWMLDA
+329 AYYLCQRALWMLDS
-343 EDAPDFQR
+343 D
-351 LPSHPHENSPND
+351 
-363 SPAASSEQIQTEA
+363 EA
-376 AAPDAQTFA
+376 DAQTFA
-385 AMAFLFTSE
+385 SMAFLFASE

-426 GWSLIYDSPAREYQ
+426 GWSLIYDNPAQEYQ
-440 RLADILLGT
+440 RLADILLGP
-449 KTAV
+449 KTAVSKPMSNLSH

>member
-14 EAFAAFFAKECTTEA
+14 EAFAAFFAKECPTEA
-29 VRKAAPLGFCRDL
+29 VRKAAPLGFSSDL

-85 LVEHAVASRLLARLA
+85 LVEHAAASRLLARLA
-100 EAGTDLTPLTDRT
+100 EAG
-113 AHLQK
+113 
-118 TADKDTATASESLLA
+118 A
-133 DLADDTA
+133 DLASFAGETA
-140 SGSTPPSPSPAS
+140 DA
-152 GSLLADLADGSA
+152 LLSSLADGSA
-164 IATLALRPLDSSKT
+164 IATLALRPIDA
-178 ISPVSEAEAL
+178 SEAINL
-188 DLSASSRET
+188 ASSNE
-197 TTASDPTARL
+197 ASDLPVRPQETAAASVPTAKL

-216 FLALCDGDLLAI
+216 FLALNGDDLIAV
-228 SSPPPLVNLPN
+228 SSPPPLVSLPN
-239 TADLPVANREIPIA
+239 TADLPIANREIPIV

-259 LASGPDANA
+259 LASGPDAA
-268 HFRRAVSEWQAL
+268 SHFRRAVSEWQAL
-280 TAVAIC
+280 TAAAIC
-286 GLGQRALQIGVEYA
+286 GLGQRALQIGVDYA

-343 EDAPDFQR
+343 E
-351 LPSHPHENSPND
+351 
-363 SPAASSEQIQTEA
+363 EA
-376 AAPDAQTFA
+376 DAQTFA

-440 RLADILLGT
+440 RLADILLGP
-449 KTAV
+449 KAAV

>member
-14 EAFAAFFAKECTTEA
+14 EAFAAFFAKECPTEV
-29 VRKAAPLGFCRDL
+29 VREAAPLGFDRDL

-61 GGGADLRELGIVA
+61 GGGANLRELGIVV
-74 GLAGSSIAPVP
+74 GLAGSSIAPLP
-85 LVEHAVASRLLARLA
+85 LVEHAAATRLLARLA
-100 EAGTDLTPLTDRT
+100 EAGADLTPL
-113 AHLQK
+113 
-118 TADKDTATASESLLA
+118 A
-133 DLADDTA
+133 DLA
-140 SGSTPPSPSPAS
+140 S
-152 GSLLADLADGSA
+152 LADGSA
-164 IATLALRPLDSSKT
+164 IATLALRPTGKT
-178 ISPVSEAEAL
+178 IGHVSETE
-188 DLSASSRET
+188 DLGLPGRSRET
-197 TTASDPTARL
+197 TAASDPTARL

-216 FLALCDGDLLAI
+216 FLALYDGDLLAA
-228 SSPPPLVNLPN
+228 SSPPPLVSLPN
-239 TADLPVANREIPIA
+239 TADLPIANREIPIA

-259 LASGPDANA
+259 LATGPDAVSY
-268 HFRRAVSEWQAL
+268 FRRAVSEWQAL
-280 TAVAIC
+280 TAAAIC
-286 GLGQRALQIGVEYA
+286 GLGQRALHIGIDYA
-300 LERHQFDRPIGSFQ
+300 LERKQFDRPISSFQ

-343 EDAPDFQR
+343 EDASDLPR
-351 LPSHPHENSPND
+351 LPSHSV
-363 SPAASSEQIQTEA
+363 

-385 AMAFLFTSE
+385 AMAFLFASE

-426 GWSLIYDSPAREYQ
+426 GWSLIYDNPAQEYQ

-449 KTAV
+449 KTAVSKPMSNLSN

>member
-14 EAFAAFFAKECTTEA
+14 EAFAAFFAKECPTEA

-100 EAGTDLTPLTDRT
+100 EAG
-113 AHLQK
+113 
-118 TADKDTATASESLLA
+118 A
-133 DLADDTA
+133 DLASFAGETA
-140 SGSTPPSPSPAS
+140 DA
-152 GSLLADLADGSA
+152 LLSSLADGSA
-164 IATLALRPLDSSKT
+164 IATLALRPIDASEAINLASSK
-178 ISPVSEAEAL
+178 E
-188 DLSASSRET
+188 
-197 TTASDPTARL
+197 ASDLPDRSQAPTAASVPTAKL

-216 FLALCDGDLLAI
+216 FLALNGDDLIAV
-228 SSPPPLVNLPN
+228 SSPPPLVSLPN
-239 TADLPVANREIPIA
+239 TADLPIANREIPIV

-259 LASGPDANA
+259 LASGTDAVS

-280 TAVAIC
+280 TAAAIC
-286 GLGQRALQIGVEYA
+286 GLGQRALQIGVDYA

-343 EDAPDFQR
+343 EP
-351 LPSHPHENSPND
+351 
-363 SPAASSEQIQTEA
+363 

-426 GWSLIYDSPAREYQ
+426 GWSLIYSNPAQEYQ
-440 RLADILLGT
+440 RLADILLGP

>member
-14 EAFAAFFAKECTTEA
+14 EAFAAFFAKECSTEA
-29 VRKAAPLGFCRDL
+29 VRKAAPLGFSSDL

-100 EAGTDLTPLTDRT
+100 EAG
-113 AHLQK
+113 
-118 TADKDTATASESLLA
+118 A
-133 DLADDTA
+133 DLASFAGETA
-140 SGSTPPSPSPAS
+140 DA
-152 GSLLADLADGSA
+152 LLSSLADGSA
-164 IATLALRPLDSSKT
+164 IATLALRPVDS
-178 ISPVSEAEAL
+178 SEAENL
-188 DLSASSRET
+188 ASSNEASDLPVSSQET
-197 TTASDPTARL
+197 TAASVPTAKL

-216 FLALCDGDLLAI
+216 FLALNGDDLIAV
-228 SSPPPLVNLPN
+228 SSQPPLVSLPN
-239 TADLPVANREIPIA
+239 TADLPIANREIPIV

-259 LASGPDANA
+259 LASGPDAA
-268 HFRRAVSEWQAL
+268 SHFRRAVSEWQAL
-280 TAVAIC
+280 TAAAIC
-286 GLGQRALQIGVEYA
+286 GLGQRALQIGVDYA

-329 AYYLCQRSLWMLDA
+329 AYYLCQRSLWMLDG
-343 EDAPDFQR
+343 EDASASQLSTSR
-351 LPSHPHENSPND
+351 PHGNTLND
-363 SPAASSEQIQTEA
+363 NPTASSESIPDEA
-376 AAPDAQTFA
+376 ATPDAQTFA

-394 AAQRAAAASLHYH
+394 AAQRTADSSLHYH

-440 RLADILLGT
+440 RLADILLGP